1 MVTKCMEFITLSPSP
16 AKQVAEAE
24 IEGASEL
31 LTQRYGH
38 WDYLG
43 YGGKSECC
51 RRDNKEAN
59 CVFLPQS
66 LGRVLSISGKDFG
79 LDYKCQSYLKKKK

>member
-38 WDYLG
+38 WDYPRLWG
-43 YGGKSECC
+43 E
-51 RRDNKEAN
+51 
-59 CVFLPQS
+59 V
-66 LGRVLSISGKDFG
+66 
-79 LDYKCQSYLKKKK
+79 